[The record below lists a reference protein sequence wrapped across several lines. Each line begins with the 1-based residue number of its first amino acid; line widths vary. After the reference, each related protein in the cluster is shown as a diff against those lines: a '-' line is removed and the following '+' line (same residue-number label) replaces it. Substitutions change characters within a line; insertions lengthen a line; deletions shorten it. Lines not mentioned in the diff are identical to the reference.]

1 MQLPKKQVGGRK
13 EAQLARVGRESQGP
27 DQTRV
32 YVPTDTE
39 YAYYNELLRG
49 YFEKLTRWQDIFKEF
64 QENTSRHPENELY
77 ASSFLVIE
85 TPNGRA
91 IRPDPRDTY
100 ENQHNPAL
108 VIRGYGTLPKD

>member
-1 MQLPKKQVGGRK
+1 MKLQKTQVGGGK
-13 EAQLARVGRESQGP
+13 EADLLARVGREPQGS
-27 DQTRV
+27 DQARV

-64 QENTSRHPENELY
+64 QEDISRHPEYELY
-77 ASSFLVIE
+77 ASNFLIIE
-85 TPNGRA
+85 TPDGRA

-100 ENQHNPAL
+100 ENQHNP
-108 VIRGYGTLPKD
+108 D